1 MKTNRIAIAL
11 LASAA
16 LMIPACIREE
26 NFETEDISF
35 EKDEVIFRIGEV
47 KTRSAAENQ
56 SESFEVGSFTTEN
69 GDTFILEETV
79 TSLDDVQSA
88 PETKSTPAFT
98 DNVKALYGTFF
109 TVALNS
115 KGKSAFEKN
124 NVTTGV
130 KYTNMKDNIWHYHYG
145 EDIWGEGKLPTYFF
159 MRMPGEKDGVTLGDS
174 PYDISDG
181 SITFDYKT
189 PEKAADQKDILFSSY
204 KRTHKTNAEEIVF
217 YHALTGVKF
226 ANYFDNKP
234 AAEGKKTTKTI
245 IKSVTI
251 SGLKNEGTCTV
262 TPPSS
267 TDANGNVTF
276 GNTKSDEVSIW
287 EEKSLKGKA
296 TFTETFDEAF
306 ADYTQ
311 GVEGE
316 NIDLSKLNAD
326 AAKQNLNDNNGTKT
340 FFFIPQDLTKT
351 ETNSVTLTVVF
362 DVVLDN
368 KTTFKDKELTVTLS
382 DKLVGDHLKWKA
394 GQLHTYTLKPTA
406 VGVDIDDTLEG
417 DVKKDVVVENT
428 GNVWQ
433 YVRVNIIGNW
443 MGLVCSS
450 SESAAEDAKTTYPAD
465 KPENY
470 VILMGY
476 PNNAKNDAGEYT
488 AQKMVNPWNDK
499 DFYSN
504 GSYRAIDA
512 NDIFM
517 SPYKGYGE
525 FVGLP
530 CMADEPEGDNP
541 VGPGGTVGNWIRHD
555 KYYYYML
562 PIGPGDSVTE
572 SLFESYT
579 VGNSPAFWIAD
590 KWGTRRPALNVH
602 LEMDLAVQAI
612 EAPMNADGKTA
623 AKTYL
628 QAWTDVLNPTGDEDF
643 NINDL

>member
-1 MKTNRIAIAL
+1 M
-11 LASAA
+11 
-16 LMIPACIREE
+16 
-26 NFETEDISF
+26 
-35 EKDEVIFRIGEV
+35 
-47 KTRSAAENQ
+47 
-56 SESFEVGSFTTEN
+56 
-69 GDTFILEETV
+69 
-79 TSLDDVQSA
+79 
-88 PETKSTPAFT
+88 
-98 DNVKALYGTFF
+98 
-109 TVALNS
+109 ALNS
-115 KGKSAFEKN
+115 EGKSAFEKN

-145 EDIWGEGKLPTYFF
+145 EDIWEGKLPTYFF
-159 MRMPGEKDGVTLGDS
+159 MRMPGENDGVTLGDS

-226 ANYFDNKP
+226 GNYFDNKP

-267 TDANGNVTF
+267 TDAYGNVTF
-276 GNTKSDEVSIW
+276 GDTKSDEVSIW

-306 ADYTQ
+306 ADYTK
-311 GVEGE
+311 GVEGENGEEGE
-316 NIDLSKLNAD
+316 NIDLSKLNPD

-351 ETNSVTLTVVF
+351 NTDSVTLTVVF

-417 DVKKDVVVENT
+417 DVKKEVVVENT

-450 SESAAEDAKTTYPAD
+450 STSAAEDATLTYPAD

-517 SPYKGYGE
+517 SPYKEYGE

-530 CMADEPEGDNP
+530 CMADEPEGDTP

-562 PIGPGDSVTE
+562 PIGPGDSVSE
-572 SLFESYT
+572 SLFKSYT

-590 KWGTRRPALNVH
+590 KWGTRRPVLNVH

-628 QAWTDVLNPTGDEDF
+628 EAWTAVLNPDNKEDF